1 MQKCAAKLAAGLKVG
16 KRKGG
21 VEAQI
26 CRKKLKDKEKEAR
39 KLAKKAHAQA
49 SKAWASSQFTKLKM
63 RKASAIAKEL
73 QNVKSRDAMQVMLG
87 RSNKASEEAKE
98 ARMEAIDEQSAAAKY
113 QAEADDI
120 REEASRIADE
130 CSFLLAKQTINGL
143 GWKGAKVEKPAAS
156 GGADDQA
163 AAQPPAEQSGTEKTV
178 EQAEAKLFGL
188 NTQQAG
194 FAAGQAA
201 DKMLKD
207 TIPVMGKAPTTKV
220 VGEAKRLLADEEK
233 SQEAESEAKPDYPQS
248 KEQIK
253 ETRAEKIEDIANR
266 AETDTANSMHD
277 KQ

>member
-1 MQKCAAKLAAGLKVG
+1 MPYPHTLPYPHLDQ
-16 KRKGG
+16 
-21 VEAQI
+21 
-26 CRKKLKDKEKEAR
+26 
-39 KLAKKAHAQA
+39 
-49 SKAWASSQFTKLKM
+49 
-63 RKASAIAKEL
+63 
-73 QNVKSRDAMQVMLG
+73 
-87 RSNKASEEAKE
+87 
-98 ARMEAIDEQSAAAKY
+98 
-113 QAEADDI
+113 
-120 REEASRIADE
+120 

>member
-1 MQKCAAKLAAGLKVG
+1 
-16 KRKGG
+16 
-21 VEAQI
+21 
-26 CRKKLKDKEKEAR
+26 
-39 KLAKKAHAQA
+39 
-49 SKAWASSQFTKLKM
+49 
-63 RKASAIAKEL
+63 
-73 QNVKSRDAMQVMLG
+73 
-87 RSNKASEEAKE
+87 
-98 ARMEAIDEQSAAAKY
+98 
-113 QAEADDI
+113 
-120 REEASRIADE
+120 
-130 CSFLLAKQTINGL
+130 LLAKQTINGL

-156 GGADDQA
+156 GGADDQT
-163 AAQPPAEQSGTEKTV
+163 AAQPPAEQSGMEKTV

-253 ETRAEKIEDIANR
+253 ETRTEKIEDIANR